1 MHRIGRRRPSLS
13 TSFCVFCA
21 LAAGSAAFAE
31 EDAAGD
37 DRHAHEHEH
46 EHEATE
52 TIVVTASPLEHD
64 RDELAIPVDR
74 VDREHLLLDLGTTLG
89 ESLQN
94 LPGIA
99 TTGFAAGASRP
110 VVRGQDAYRTEVLE
124 DGLGMH
130 DVSRESPDHA
140 IPMNPLAAERVEIV
154 RGPATLRYGGSASA
168 GVVNAITN
176 RVPDRLPTD
185 QIDGE
190 VFGGIGLVAN
200 ERDFSATLDGG
211 HGPFAWHVDGL
222 FRTANDYA
230 IPNDG
235 SPHVQSGTEIQA
247 FAGAIGGAWFHDL
260 GRLGFSYN
268 HVDNDYGIPET
279 GESVEIDMKTDR
291 YRFEGDLESP
301 VTGVRVIRVR
311 GLYSDYEHKERADGT
326 VGQIYRNEE
335 FEGRVEALHDPFL
348 GFTGAVGV
356 HARTR
361 DFEGSGEA
369 AEFLSPTDTDSGAL
383 YFFEERELPL
393 GLIAEL
399 GARFEYTRVQGR
411 DITNERHD
419 RDFAPMSGA
428 LALVA
433 SPLDWL
439 TVGLRGAASQRA
451 PSQVELFARGPHE
464 ATATFEIGDPD
475 LDEETSY
482 TGDFRIEA
490 RNDRGRIEWAGFVTR
505 YDDYIFAALT
515 GNTVDEDGNPV
526 APGDPD
532 ALDEILYESRD
543 AIFYGTEVT
552 GHFDV
557 LPLDCGTIGVD
568 GRFDFVRARFASGAD
583 KNLPRITPIRW
594 GGGVYFEN
602 DAVDLRVGFVRTEA
616 QEKTAA
622 FESSTNSFTF
632 LNASAAWRI
641 APMEAV
647 PLEFTVVGRN
657 LTDVRGRNHLAF
669 NKDEVLLPGRSIRF
683 GLRATF

>member
-1 MHRIGRRRPSLS
+1 MKDPSSGR
-13 TSFCVFCA
+13 
-21 LAAGSAAFAE
+21 
-31 EDAAGD
+31 
-37 DRHAHEHEH
+37 
-46 EHEATE
+46 
-52 TIVVTASPLEHD
+52 
-64 RDELAIPVDR
+64 
-74 VDREHLLLDLGTTLG
+74 
-89 ESLQN
+89 
-94 LPGIA
+94 
-99 TTGFAAGASRP
+99 
-110 VVRGQDAYRTEVLE
+110 
-124 DGLGMH
+124 
-130 DVSRESPDHA
+130 
-140 IPMNPLAAERVEIV
+140 
-154 RGPATLRYGGSASA
+154 
-168 GVVNAITN
+168 
-176 RVPDRLPTD
+176 
-185 QIDGE
+185 
-190 VFGGIGLVAN
+190 
-200 ERDFSATLDGG
+200 
-211 HGPFAWHVDGL
+211 
-222 FRTANDYA
+222 
-230 IPNDG
+230 
-235 SPHVQSGTEIQA
+235 
-247 FAGAIGGAWFHDL
+247 
-260 GRLGFSYN
+260 
-268 HVDNDYGIPET
+268 
-279 GESVEIDMKTDR
+279 
-291 YRFEGDLESP
+291 
-301 VTGVRVIRVR
+301 
-311 GLYSDYEHKERADGT
+311 
-326 VGQIYRNEE
+326 
-335 FEGRVEALHDPFL
+335 
-348 GFTGAVGV
+348 
-356 HARTR
+356 
-361 DFEGSGEA
+361 
-369 AEFLSPTDTDSGAL
+369 
-383 YFFEERELPL
+383 
-393 GLIAEL
+393 
-399 GARFEYTRVQGR
+399 
-411 DITNERHD
+411 
-419 RDFAPMSGA
+419 
-428 LALVA
+428 
-433 SPLDWL
+433 
-439 TVGLRGAASQRA
+439 AASQRA

-602 DAVDLRVGFVRTEA
+602 EAVDLRVGFVRTEA